1 VIVGNT
7 LLYGATRGE
16 AFIHG
21 LAGERFAVRNSG
33 AVAVVEGVGDH
44 GCEYMTGG
52 TVVVIGRTGR
62 NFAAGMSGG
71 VAYVLDEHQL
81 FDTLCNLDMV
91 DLESIWQPQDERVL
105 RDLIE
110 RHLRWTGSQQAA
122 RILDNW
128 QEMSGRFVKVM
139 PIDYRKALQRLRERE
154 AVTGEQS
161 PATEEV
167 FRG

>member
-1 VIVGNT
+1 
-7 LLYGATRGE
+7 
-16 AFIHG
+16 
-21 LAGERFAVRNSG
+21 
-33 AVAVVEGVGDH
+33 VAVVEGVGDH

-91 DLESIWQPQDERVL
+91 DLESIWQEEDRRVL
-105 RDLIE
+105 RELIE
-110 RHLRWTGSQQAA
+110 KHLHYTGSRQAR
-122 RILDNW
+122 RILEKW
-128 QEMSGRFVKVM
+128 EEMAGQFVKVM
-139 PIDYRKALQRLRERE
+139 PIDYRRALAKLRERE
-154 AVTGEQS
+154 QVGDEST

-167 FRG
+167 FHG